1 MLLLPPFFDAAR
13 FDLRRSTLSAVD
25 FLLPAAPLVG
35 DASAAESFAGLR
47 TSCARAAGKH
57 GSLITV
63 TVMSSRYSPPCRRGV
78 KRVGEVGLMRRTLVR
93 GLAHFI
99 NAPRQSST
107 SVRRQRAA
115 PGRLASH
122 RVPGSAGAPS
132 TWPQYRPLPVRS
144 SGFVVVHGSIDRRF
158 SRRVRPMPSH
168 EGEFSS
174 ASWFNVPGST

>member
-78 KRVGEVGLMRRTLVR
+78 KRVGEVGLMSAHWFEGSRTSLTHLVSLPLPCGGNEQLPGGSRRIKFLVR
-93 GLAHFI
+93 LTLLRF
-99 NAPRQSST
+99 
-107 SVRRQRAA
+107 
-115 PGRLASH
+115 SH
-122 RVPGSAGAPS
+122 
-132 TWPQYRPLPVRS
+132 
-144 SGFVVVHGSIDRRF
+144 HIDRF
-158 SRRVRPMPSH
+158 LFVQV
-168 EGEFSS
+168 GC
-174 ASWFNVPGST
+174 STREY